1 MTEEQ
6 KNGSETAGTAEPEAG
21 TAAGAQGAPETG
33 AEGATE
39 QAADPQVEI
48 ERLQALVME
57 LKEQLARSLA
67 DWENY
72 KKRIAR
78 EREELMVF
86 ANQKLILNLLPVLD
100 NLDRALATQPTAGD
114 EKLRQG
120 VELTARSFRELLAK
134 EGVTEIE
141 AAPGQ
146 PFDPNIH
153 EAVMTV
159 ENPEF
164 EDDQIVMEF
173 QKGYK
178 LGDRVIRPSRVQVN
192 KTN

>member
-1 MTEEQ
+1 MTDEQ
-6 KNGSETAGTAEPEAG
+6 KNGSETAGKAESEAG
-21 TAAGAQGAPETG
+21 TAAGAPGAPETG

-39 QAADPQVEI
+39 QAADAQAEI
-48 ERLQALVME
+48 ERLQAQVAE
-57 LKEQLARSLA
+57 LKDQLARCLA

-78 EREELMVF
+78 EREELMAF

-100 NLDRALATQPTAGD
+100 NLDRALATQATAGD

-120 VELTARSFRELLAK
+120 VELTARSFRDLLAK

-159 ENPEF
+159 ENPEYG
-164 EDDQIVMEF
+164 DDQIVMEF